1 LEIILKAKLSRQREY
16 QNCLAQTFELTP
28 FSINTDVDNTIL
40 LITFGL
46 HVSMFEFVHLNPNA
60 IFATA
65 KEKPKPKKTNIVK
78 KFQDV
83 WFVKLCWL
91 EIMFVL
97 QQKHVF
103 SII

>member
-1 LEIILKAKLSRQREY
+1 
-16 QNCLAQTFELTP
+16 
-28 FSINTDVDNTIL
+28 
-40 LITFGL
+40 
-46 HVSMFEFVHLNPNA
+46 MFEFVPLNPNV

-65 KEKPKPKKTNIVK
+65 EKNLKPKKANIVK

-103 SII
+103 FII